1 MFENSVT
8 YQLIGNVTNAGTK
21 DSTLGKDIAAG
32 SVALLKVA
40 DHTVQEDDETST
52 AGLFRFVQKTAGG
65 QLIYSPEFE
74 MSKAT
79 ITSQVYVA
87 AAEQVTYFGY
97 NGSSSSLGTI
107 TSGNTYVLSILLKN
121 YAPGVGTTPLIK
133 TIPYT
138 ATASTEYNVA
148 FGLAASFERVFSREP
163 YKLIQCDVISD
174 DASVDSS
181 GGVFSVTNGSNVVT
195 TVESAGAAADAGKY
209 DTDSGSIA
217 VGDLIR
223 FTAATEALT
232 DPVYKVTA
240 VSGIGTAAATITLDR
255 KYTGTTNA
263 SYAANAVGVIAS
275 ATAIA
280 GDYGFKFTGID
291 RFAATGFN
299 PQTDFYSKTRFE
311 VSSSD
316 FDADTVSTLS
326 VAASEGS
333 GTAYEVA
340 QLENFCAKNEG
351 LGRVSSAYPP
361 TATRTETD
369 LATPGTYDTMVVSA
383 YNNSMVNGVTGQQ
396 PVSKFTIV
404 IRTKVAL
411 TGDDVDTALGVS
423 V

>member
-8 YQLIGNVTNAGTK
+8 YQLIGNVTNGGTK

-87 AAEQVTYFGY
+87 PAEQVTYFGF
-97 NGSSSSLGTI
+97 NGTAGDLGTI
-107 TSGNTYVLSILLKN
+107 TSGSTYILSILLKN

-138 ATASTEYNVA
+138 TTAATQLNVA
-148 FGLAASFERVFSREP
+148 TGLAASFERVFSREP
-163 YKLIQCDVISD
+163 YKLIQCDLVNSAAGAD
-174 DASVDSS
+174 TS

-209 DTDSGSIA
+209 SADAGSIA

-232 DPVYKVTA
+232 DPVYLVTA

-255 KYTGTTNA
+255 KYTGATNA

-275 ATAIA
+275 GSIA
-280 GDYGFKFTGID
+280 NFGFKFTGID

-311 VSSSD
+311 VSSAD
-316 FDADTVSTLS
+316 FDDDVVSTLS

-333 GTAYEVA
+333 GSAYEVA

-411 TGDDVDTALGVS
+411 TGDDVDTALGVA